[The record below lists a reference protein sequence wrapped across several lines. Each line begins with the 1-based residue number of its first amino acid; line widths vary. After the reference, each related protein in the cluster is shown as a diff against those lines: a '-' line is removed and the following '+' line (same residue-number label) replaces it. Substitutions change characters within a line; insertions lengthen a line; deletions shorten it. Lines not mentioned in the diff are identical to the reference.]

1 MNGGSITPPEE
12 QGEGED
18 LPLAVSVEETSIELL
33 ISVERPPEAGAFS
46 STSSQINRSY
56 RGLGPLRG
64 EQNPPIEALNDL
76 TMWLNNDFMTS
87 PYYTALYI
95 ASALLRF
102 GAVPPSY
109 LPPITIHDF
118 TWRDYP
124 DNTAVPMLSMM
135 VPILANLSPYE
146 PTLVDQNKS
155 CVYVWNLPPRFTLE
169 ELFLLF
175 APFGRIEECS
185 VDANMARIDNRSH
198 GFIIYDTFASGR
210 AAAINMHGVRISH
223 CRLTVLLYYPIWILL
238 PFPA

>member
-1 MNGGSITPPEE
+1 
-12 QGEGED
+12 
-18 LPLAVSVEETSIELL
+18 
-33 ISVERPPEAGAFS
+33 
-46 STSSQINRSY
+46 
-56 RGLGPLRG
+56 
-64 EQNPPIEALNDL
+64 
-76 TMWLNNDFMTS
+76 MWLNNDFMSS

-124 DNTAVPMLSMM
+124 NSTAVPMLSMM

-155 CVYVWNLPPRFTLE
+155 CVYVWNLPPQFTSE
-169 ELFLLF
+169 ELFFLF

-185 VDANMARIDNRSH
+185 VDANMARIDNRCH

-223 CRLTVLLYYPIWILL
+223 YRLTVLLYYPIWILL